1 LIIPTFGNSFS
12 SSVSRKSF
20 KRNNLEVDSGEG
32 GVAWLSSLFVVRR
45 TRVQITAFSLF
56 LKKFLRKTKNQKPK
70 VCNPNFNNI
79 GGIRLS

>member
-1 LIIPTFGNSFS
+1 LITPTFGNNFS

-45 TRVQITAFSLF
+45 TRVQITAFSLLIF
-56 LKKFLRKTKNQKPK
+56 LGKSLTKNKKLVK
-70 VCNPNFNNI
+70 VNPNFNNL
-79 GGIRLS
+79 GGISLS